1 MKRILNK
8 SISLMIITILMIIHM
23 CPVISMAKTDYKT
36 YVALGDSIAYGYGL
50 ENKDT
55 ESYAQKV
62 RGKCNIST
70 DNFNNLAVSGM
81 TCAEFYQKIQEDEY
95 TNAIKKAELLTVSI
109 GSNELLGLVT
119 KTVAEVT
126 GVTQGDP
133 DFVSKVQSTFLAAS
147 MTEKVQ
153 MLTSIYN
160 KFTSEEM
167 KVEIER
173 AIASYETN
181 WKNSVEYIKQINPD
195 IQIIATEFYNPY
207 YEIALASYDLGG
219 YVDEQIKKLNNILT
233 TQSNSEKEY
242 KIAKIYEAFNTTNPR
257 ITNVNISISNLN
269 VDPHPNAAGHEV
281 IYSKIVDVLESI
293 EDTEKKDIATLTISD
308 ISDQEYT
315 GQAIT
320 PEIII
325 KDGNNTLVKDTDY
338 TVSYSENINVGEA
351 TVKILGIGNYTGE
364 TTKTFN
370 IVNKTVAKK
379 EISEA
384 TIGQIE
390 NQTYTGIKITPD
402 IEIKDGNTELVKDT
416 DYELSYNNNIN
427 VGQAEITIRGI
438 GNYTG
443 EATKNFK
450 IIPKNISL
458 ATIQDIENQT
468 YTGQAIQPTV
478 SVTDGSAKLVEG
490 TDYTVSYKNNINV
503 GEATITVE
511 GIGNYTGTADK
522 NFNIIENDGNN
533 SKDIASL
540 TFDNVED
547 KIYTGKL
554 ITPEI
559 RIKDGDTVLIKD
571 TDYTIN
577 YSENMNVGTAK
588 ITVKGI
594 GNYTGSV
601 EKNFNIV
608 AKEIKNVTIL
618 DIEDQTYTGKEIQ
631 PSVVIQ
637 SDGIT
642 LQEGTDYTIKYTSNK
657 SVGTATIEIVGI
669 GNYTGTTTKTFNIV
683 KEEDNNNN
691 NSTGNNNT
699 NQNNN
704 NNTVRDDKLPT
715 GNLPFTGMSKIIG
728 TLFIIAVCVAIA
740 LFRWMQKN
748 KDIKY

>member
-1 MKRILNK
+1 M
-8 SISLMIITILMIIHM
+8 
-23 CPVISMAKTDYKT
+23 
-36 YVALGDSIAYGYGL
+36 
-50 ENKDT
+50 
-55 ESYAQKV
+55 
-62 RGKCNIST
+62 
-70 DNFNNLAVSGM
+70 
-81 TCAEFYQKIQEDEY
+81 
-95 TNAIKKAELLTVSI
+95 
-109 GSNELLGLVT
+109 
-119 KTVAEVT
+119 
-126 GVTQGDP
+126 
-133 DFVSKVQSTFLAAS
+133 
-147 MTEKVQ
+147 
-153 MLTSIYN
+153 
-160 KFTSEEM
+160 
-167 KVEIER
+167 
-173 AIASYETN
+173 
-181 WKNSVEYIKQINPD
+181 
-195 IQIIATEFYNPY
+195 
-207 YEIALASYDLGG
+207 
-219 YVDEQIKKLNNILT
+219 
-233 TQSNSEKEY
+233 
-242 KIAKIYEAFNTTNPR
+242 
-257 ITNVNISISNLN
+257 
-269 VDPHPNAAGHEV
+269 
-281 IYSKIVDVLESI
+281 
-293 EDTEKKDIATLTISD
+293 
-308 ISDQEYT
+308 
-315 GQAIT
+315 
-320 PEIII
+320 
-325 KDGNNTLVKDTDY
+325 
-338 TVSYSENINVGEA
+338 
-351 TVKILGIGNYTGE
+351 
-364 TTKTFN
+364 
-370 IVNKTVAKK
+370 NKTVAKK

-390 NQTYTGIKITPD
+390 NQSYTGIKITPD